1 MGWNMYIDEKINDLQ
16 NLIRRKISYKEIADV
31 LGLGSSQAVQNRI
44 TRKQELKE
52 WEILAL
58 DDAFKININN
68 SNQTIINKPNQTTKK
83 YDILEIPYWNG
94 FPEEMKNPQY
104 PFVIAQRCSIESWSK
119 GTQNLC
125 IIAMNG
131 DKLENYWYKIRNNDV
146 LIIDLN
152 ETKINANGSGV
163 YFATSRNNTM
173 YWVREMQALYNGD
186 IEFKSYAP
194 SGQDVRIISLEELRQ
209 ADFKVIG
216 KVIKNVSFTL

>member
-1 MGWNMYIDEKINDLQ
+1 MLYDELLDYLQ
-16 NLIRRKISYKEIADV
+16 NLTRRKITQQDMGE
-31 LGLGSSQAVQNRI
+31 
-44 TRKQELKE
+44 
-52 WEILAL
+52 AL
-58 DDAFKININN
+58 DISKQAIGKKKADSYNFKAFEIEKIKDYIISKYNVIELSQVDNN
-68 SNQTIINKPNQTTKK
+68 LQIDVVK
-83 YDILEIPYWNG
+83 IPYWDK

-104 PFVIAQRCSIESWSK
+104 PFVVAQRSSIESWAK

-152 ETKINANGSGV
+152 ENKINANGSGV
-163 YFATSRNNTM
+163 YFATSRNNSM
-173 YWVREMQALYNGD
+173 YWVREMQAIYNGD
-186 IEFKSYAP
+186 IEFKSYSP
-194 SGQDVRIISLEELRQ
+194 SGNEVKIITLEELTK

>member
-1 MGWNMYIDEKINDLQ
+1 MQYDELLDYLQ
-16 NLIRRKISYKEIADV
+16 NLTQRKITQQEIGEALNVSKQAIGKKKASGYEFKNFEIEKIKNV
-31 LGLGSSQAVQNRI
+31 LLNNICDKNSTKVDNGL
-44 TRKQELKE
+44 L
-52 WEILAL
+52 
-58 DDAFKININN
+58 
-68 SNQTIINKPNQTTKK
+68 K
-83 YDILEIPYWNG
+83 YDIIEIPYWHS

-104 PFVIAQRCSIESWSK
+104 PFVIAQRCSIASWSK
-119 GTQNLC
+119 GPQNLC

-152 ETKINANGSGV
+152 ETKVNANGSGV
-163 YFATSRNNTM
+163 YFATSRNNSM

-186 IEFKSYAP
+186 IEFNSYAP
-194 SGQDVRIISLEELRQ
+194 SGHDTRILTLEQLQD